1 MKVLVTGATG
11 LIGRALVPILV
22 GRGDTVSVLSR
33 SGEKARA
40 CFGGGV
46 SVLEGDPA
54 VKNAWLDLV
63 KDMDGVVHLAG
74 ETVLGSWSEPRRKKI
89 RESRIE
95 STKLIAAAVAAAPKK
110 PVLVSASALGYYGP
124 RGDEVLDESTPMGT
138 GFLAEL
144 CADWEK
150 ACEPARAAG
159 ARVVNPR
166 IGIVLDP
173 EEGALGQMLTP
184 FKLFL
189 GGHTGSGNQWMSWI
203 HRRDMA
209 RLLVLALDDA
219 RLSGPFNA
227 VAPEPVTSRAF
238 AKALGAALSRPS
250 FLPVP
255 AFALKL
261 RFGESASVILTGAR
275 LTPKKV
281 QDLGF
286 VFEHPKLEEA
296 LRDLVAL
303 RASA

>member
-11 LIGRALVPILV
+11 LIGRALVPLLV
-22 GRGDTVSVLSR
+22 GRADTVSVLSR

-40 CFGGGV
+40 RFGGGV

-54 VKNAWLDLV
+54 VKGPWLDLV
-63 KDMDGVVHLAG
+63 KDMDGIVHLAG
-74 ETVLGSWSEPRRKKI
+74 ETVLGSWSEPRKKQI

-95 STKLIAAAVAAAPKK
+95 STKLIAAAVAAAARK
-110 PVLVSASALGYYGP
+110 PVLVSGSALGYYGP
-124 RGDEVLDESTPMGT
+124 HGDEVLDESTAPGT

-144 CADWEK
+144 CADWER
-150 ACEPARAAG
+150 ACEPARSAG
-159 ARVVNPR
+159 ARVANPR

-189 GGHTGSGNQWMSWI
+189 GGHTGSGAQWMSWI

-209 RLLVLALDDA
+209 RLLLLALDDA

-227 VAPEPVTSRAF
+227 VAPEPVTSRGF
-238 AKALGAALSRPS
+238 AKALGAALSRPA

-255 AFALKL
+255 AFALRL

-275 LTPKKV
+275 LAPKKV
-281 QDLGF
+281 LELGF

-296 LRDLVAL
+296 LRDLVNP
-303 RASA
+303 RAV

>member
-11 LIGRALVPILV
+11 LIGRALVPLLV

-40 CFGGGV
+40 RFGGGV

-54 VKNAWLDLV
+54 VKGAWLDLV

-74 ETVLGSWSEPRRKKI
+74 ETVLGSWSEPRKKRI
-89 RESRIE
+89 RDSRIE
-95 STKLIAAAVAAAPKK
+95 STKLVAAAVAAAAKK
-110 PVLVSASALGYYGP
+110 PVLVSGSALGYYGP
-124 RGDEVLDESTPMGT
+124 HGDEVLDESTAPGT

-150 ACEPARAAG
+150 ACEPARSAG

-189 GGHTGSGNQWMSWI
+189 GGHTGSGTQWMSWI

-209 RLLVLALDDA
+209 RLLLLALDDA

-227 VAPEPVTSRAF
+227 VAPEPVTSRGF
-238 AKALGAALSRPS
+238 AKALGAALSRPA

-255 AFALKL
+255 AFALRL

-275 LTPKKV
+275 LAPKKV
-281 QDLGF
+281 LDLGF

-296 LRDLVAL
+296 LRDLVASP
-303 RASA
+303 AV